1 MLITIYGTN
10 NMGKTTH
17 AKLLVE
23 KLEAAGKKAKY
34 VKYPVYDLEPT
45 GPYLNRILR
54 SGESQNITEEE
65 LQMWFALNRYQFQP
79 ELKKWLADGYIVV
92 AEDYI
97 GTGVAWGT
105 AKGADPVWLERL
117 NQFLIQEDLAILIDG
132 DRVESAMEALHIHE
146 RNDDLIRKCRQVL
159 QDLAEKHQ
167 WRTVLLQDRKEDT
180 AELVWGVVSEAM
192 KYGRRF

>member
-10 NMGKTTH
+10 NMGKSTH
-17 AKLLVE
+17 AKLVVE
-23 KLEAAGKKAKY
+23 RLEARGKKAKY

-45 GPYLNRILR
+45 GPHLNRILR

-65 LQMWFALNRYQFQP
+65 LQMWFSLNRYQFQP
-79 ELKKWLADGYIVV
+79 TIQKWLDEGYTVV

-97 GTGVAWGT
+97 GTGIAWGT

-117 NQFLIQEDLAILIDG
+117 NQCLIQEDLAILIDG

-167 WRTVLLQDRKEDT
+167 WRTVLLQDKKEDT
-180 AELVWGVVSEAM
+180 AKLIWEVVES
-192 KYGRRF
+192 RL

>member
-1 MLITIYGTN
+1 
-10 NMGKTTH
+10 MGKTTH

>member
-17 AKLLVE
+17 AKRVVA
-23 KLEAAGKKAKY
+23 KLEEMGKKAKY
-34 VKYPVYDLEPT
+34 VKFPVYDLEPT
-45 GPYLNRILR
+45 GPYLNNMLR
-54 SGESQNITEEE
+54 TGDSQNITEEE

-79 ELKKWLADGYIVV
+79 TIQGWLDEGYIVV

-117 NQFLIQEDLAILIDG
+117 NQYLIQEDLAILIDG
-132 DRVESAMEALHIHE
+132 ERVESAKEALHIHE
-146 RNDDLIRKCRQVL
+146 RNDELIRKCRRIL
-159 QDLAEKHQ
+159 QDLGEKHG
-167 WRTVLLQDRKEDT
+167 WRTVLLQDHPDDT
-180 AELVWGVVSEAM
+180 AKLIWEVVES
-192 KYGRRF
+192 KL